1 MRLVKA
7 YVRTYMA
14 SKVVTA
20 LEKLNIHRVMLVHV
34 EEMGEGISKKET
46 HLETDVGCQYTEM
59 IKIELVCPNEE
70 LFKVK
75 ETIINTA
82 KTGYKGDG
90 LIAVSKLEEAVSI
103 RTGEMIV
110 KDNMR
115 DV

>member
-14 SKVVTA
+14 SKVLTA
-20 LEKLNIHRVMLVHV
+20 LKKLNIHRVMLVHV
-34 EEMGEGISKKET
+34 EGIGEGGFKKET

-70 LFKVK
+70 IAHVK
-75 ETIINTA
+75 ETIINMA
-82 KTGYKGDG
+82 KTGYSGDG

-103 RTGEMIV
+103 RTEKMIV